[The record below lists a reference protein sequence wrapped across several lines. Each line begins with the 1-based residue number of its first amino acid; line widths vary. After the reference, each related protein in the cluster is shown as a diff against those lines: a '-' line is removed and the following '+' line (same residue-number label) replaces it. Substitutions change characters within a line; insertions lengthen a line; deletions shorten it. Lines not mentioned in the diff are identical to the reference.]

1 MTQAG
6 DPFVFVGCVAI
17 NEDLDR
23 QALDER
29 ELMLRLEEAPLDSVF
44 YHMHGH
50 FLRHRIM
57 TPYANDFATWAALQ
71 VRDHVLAERLAIVNP
86 FEFGTLE
93 ALREELVSVVDDH
106 LSRLSSI
113 PRVEA
118 GEPFYFMQ
126 SHIVQVPLGIEA
138 DTLAVFRDC
147 LAEVDG
153 SAIYFHM
160 VEARGRLG
168 HPTGDFAEWIRKCLG
183 MEELAAQVARVDTY
197 LSGVERV
204 RARLLGLVDQAL
216 EGQR

>member
-1 MTQAG
+1 MIAAG
-6 DPFVFVGCVAI
+6 DPFVFVGCVAVH
-17 NEDLDR
+17 EDLDR

-86 FEFGTLE
+86 FEYGTLE
-93 ALREELVSVVDDH
+93 ALREELISVIDDH
-106 LSRLSSI
+106 LSRLSSV

-126 SHIVQVPLGIEA
+126 SHIVKVPLGIEA
-138 DTLAVFRDC
+138 NTLAAFRDC

-168 HPTGDFAEWIRKCLG
+168 HPTGDFAEWIRLSLS
-183 MEELAAQVARVDTY
+183 MEGLAAQIGRVDTY
-197 LSGVERV
+197 LSSVERV
-204 RARLLGLVDQAL
+204 RARLLGLVDQTL
-216 EGQR
+216 ETQR

>member
-6 DPFVFVGCVAI
+6 DPFVFVGCVAV

-29 ELMLRLEEAPLDSVF
+29 ELMLRLEEAPRDSVF

-50 FLRHRIM
+50 FLRQRIT

-86 FEFGTLE
+86 FEFSTLD
-93 ALREELVSVVDDH
+93 ALREELASVVDDH

-138 DTLAVFRDC
+138 ATLAAFRDC
-147 LAEVDG
+147 LADVDG

-168 HPTGDFAEWIRKCLG
+168 HPTGDFAEWIRLSLG
-183 MEELAAQVARVDTY
+183 MEQLAGQIARVDTY